1 MANNGPT
8 VKQEPDVESDEA
20 WNEEQLKQAMDQL
33 NLLHIKLRGLR
44 AAVPHMME
52 SLSFKQPSPQAKFN
66 SFIEAVGAAN
76 KDLQDF
82 QDLRKSAD
90 MTKIMNHAT
99 ERRKQEP
106 NGIKPWR
113 VTDHPD
119 WMTVDPKQD

>member
-1 MANNGPT
+1 ML
-8 VKQEPDVESDEA
+8 EP
-20 WNEEQLKQAMDQL
+20 
-33 NLLHIKLRGLR
+33 
-44 AAVPHMME
+44 
-52 SLSFKQPSPQAKFN
+52 LSFKQPSRRCCVSESTPCQLISSSPAQAKFN
-66 SFIEAVGAAN
+66 SFIEAVDAAN

-82 QDLRKSAD
+82 QDLRKSPE